1 MRVAFA
7 ALIAALALVA
17 LDRSAAAHDAAMH
30 ETHAAERDPLSV
42 LGPAPDFSLISQD
55 GMRVSLH
62 DYRGKVLAIAFIYT
76 YCPDVCPMLTANMA
90 QIQQELG
97 SDFGKSVAFVSITVD
112 PERDTPQVLK
122 DYADNF
128 GADLGGWAFLT
139 GPPAEVR
146 EVGRRYGIFAAKS
159 ANGEINHTL
168 LTSIVDG
175 DGRLR
180 VQYIGARFDLEEFR
194 SDLLSLLGKSK

>member
-1 MRVAFA
+1 MRYFLGACA
-7 ALIAALALVA
+7 GLLWLVVGNSPA
-17 LDRSAAAHDAAMH
+17 EPHDAKMH
-30 ETHAAERDPLSV
+30 QKNLREQLAV

-55 GMRVSLH
+55 GAPVSLH
-62 DYRGKVLAIAFIYT
+62 DYSGKVLAIAFIYT

-90 QIQQELG
+90 QVQQELG
-97 SDFGKSVAFVSITVD
+97 GNFGKTIAFVSITVD

-122 DYADNF
+122 EYADNF
-128 GADLGGWAFLT
+128 GADLHGWAFLT
-139 GPPAEVR
+139 GSPAAVR

-168 LTSIVDG
+168 LTSIVDR
-175 DGRLR
+175 DGKLR

-194 SDLLSLLGKSK
+194 SDLLSLLGKPN